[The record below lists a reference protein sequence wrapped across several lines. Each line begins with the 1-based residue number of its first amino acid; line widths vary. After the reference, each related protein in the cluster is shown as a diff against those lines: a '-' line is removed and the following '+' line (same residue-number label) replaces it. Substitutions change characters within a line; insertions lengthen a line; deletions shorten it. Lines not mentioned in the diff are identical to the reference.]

1 MASDFL
7 FRKVSE
13 TEKTKIKKEAKQ
25 ILDNF
30 SKKLSKIDK
39 KMPEQGIER
48 PESERAEK
56 TSTESNF
63 SRETMLKN
71 APNKNKDFIILE
83 KKKW

>member
-1 MASDFL
+1 
-7 FRKVSE
+7 
-13 TEKTKIKKEAKQ
+13 
-25 ILDNF
+25 
-30 SKKLSKIDK
+30 
-39 KMPEQGIER
+39 MPCY
-48 PESERAEK
+48 ERAEK